1 MLRFA
6 AVDADGLLADLD
18 LPPAAYRAL
27 LKLWAHSEA
36 GGRITID
43 QAAIGQLLNLSR
55 PSVKAAL
62 RSLELAKLVTKIRN
76 GVYQI
81 NPMLAGYNSP
91 EDAVTAVNA
100 MAKSDRLDVPGFVD
114 NYHQA
119 VADYQDQLARERKKR
134 ADRLRRRR
142 PQWVS
147 AAAPCTPSA
156 DRVASGCQRSGE
168 PCSRAVRALRTTGT
182 CTGRDGASS

>member
-6 AVDADGLLADLD
+6 AVNADGLLADLD

-27 LKLWAHSEA
+27 LKLRAHSEA

-43 QAAIGQLLNLSR
+43 QAAIGQMLNLSR
-55 PSVKAAL
+55 PSVNAAL
-62 RSLELAKLVTKIRN
+62 RSLELAKLVTKVRN

-81 NPMLAGYNSP
+81 NPMLAGYSSP
-91 EDAVTAVNA
+91 EDAVAAVNA

-119 VADYQDQLARERKKR
+119 VADYQDQLARQRKKR
-134 ADRLRRRR
+134 AE
-142 PQWVS
+142 Q
-147 AAAPCTPSA
+147 AAAKKAAATK
-156 DRVASGCQRSGE
+156 RRSTLH
-168 PCSRAVRALRTTGT
+168 AVG
-182 CTGRDGASS
+182 